1 MGNFSLTKKMMAY
14 FISTISIAFTI
25 FFLITTYN
33 SLKIINE
40 ETSEKLSITATQ
52 ATDRINS
59 FLLEQ
64 RVKTEIIADSVQAS
78 YDNLN
83 QDNFKNILEKSI
95 SENDNTFGMGIWFEP
110 SIYKNKEYFA
120 PYGYRAEGT
129 ISYMDYSNDFKAY
142 KDESWYILGKN
153 KDRIAAWSDIYED
166 TSVNVTM
173 ITVTVP
179 MYENNTFIGNITAD
193 VDLNSLSKTIES
205 LNVGDNGHAFLL
217 DANGTY
223 LADSNIEKVTK
234 GINISADTTAG
245 LAENSSEILQK
256 RTGNLSFDDNGIKSQ
271 LYYASVPETNW
282 IIGIVLPQREVY
294 KKLIGLIATLAITA
308 LVSILSIILLI
319 IFISRKITK
328 GIINVSKLSESMAT
342 GDLTYKINV
351 KSNDE
356 IGLMAN
362 NFNDMSDKINTII
375 KKVEGILKDVLHS
388 ANDLSSIAQDTQKET
403 EIISNAIVNVAEGA
417 ASQDNILSDSVE
429 SANEMNNGVE
439 QIANNM
445 QEILAFA
452 QETSD
457 ISNTNTKDIVKVI
470 ENMDEINKS
479 TLESSSGIHKL
490 SAMSNEIGNI
500 ISLITDIAE
509 QTNLLALNAAIEA
522 ARAGEHGRGFAV
534 VADEVKKLAEQS
546 SGATLNVSKLIGD
559 IQSEIENVVNSMDKG
574 TSIVQEGTALVR
586 NSEKAFVDINL
597 AISKIFD
604 QIHEISSVTEELY
617 ATSSNVSDGMISIS
631 DISKE
636 AIANTEEVSSN
647 TEELLASMNLVS
659 ESADKLTALSNDIKE
674 AFSFFKTK

>member
-1 MGNFSLTKKMMAY
+1 MMVY
-14 FISTISIAFTI
+14 FISIIAISFTV
-25 FFLITTYN
+25 FFLITIYN
-33 SLKIINE
+33 SQKIING
-40 ETSEKLSITATQ
+40 ETDEKLSITA
-52 ATDRINS
+52 AEVKGRINS

-64 RVKTEIIADSVQAS
+64 RVKTEIIADSIQAS
-78 YDNLN
+78 YENLN
-83 QDNFKNILEKSI
+83 EDNFENILVKSI

-110 SIYKNKEYFA
+110 NIYNNKEYFA
-120 PYGYRAEGT
+120 PYGFRDDSN

-142 KDESWYILGKN
+142 KEESWYLLGKN
-153 KDRIAAWSDIYED
+153 KDKVAAWSDIYVD

-193 VDLNSLSKTIES
+193 VSLDSLSTMINSLKIGET
-205 LNVGDNGHAFLL
+205 GRAFLL
-217 DANGTY
+217 DSNGTY
-223 LADSNIEKVTK
+223 LADSNVEKVTK
-234 GINISADTTAG
+234 NINISEDTTDG
-245 LAENSSEILQK
+245 LAKKASEILQN
-256 RTGNLSFDDNGIKSQ
+256 RTGHIDFDDDGTASE
-271 LYYASVPETNW
+271 LYYTNVPETDW
-282 IIGIVLPQREVY
+282 IIGIVLPEKEVDE
-294 KKLIGLIATLAITA
+294 KITGLIVTLAIIA
-308 LVSILSIILLI
+308 AVSVLAMIVLVIL
-319 IFISRKITK
+319 ISRKITG

-342 GDLTYKINV
+342 GDLTYKIDV

-375 KKVEGILKDVLHS
+375 KKVEGILKDVLHA
-388 ANDLSSIAQDTQKET
+388 ANDLSSIAQDKHKET
-403 EIISNAIVNVAEGA
+403 EVISNAIVSVAEGA

-439 QIANNM
+439 QIANSM
-445 QEILAFA
+445 QDILEFA

-457 ISNTNTKDIVKVI
+457 ISNVNTKDIVKVI

-490 SAMSNEIGNI
+490 GSMSNEIGTI
-500 ISLITDIAE
+500 ISLITNIAE

-546 SGATLNVSKLIGD
+546 SGAALNISKLIGD
-559 IQSEIENVVNSMDKG
+559 IQFEIEDVVKSMDKG

-586 NSEKAFVDINL
+586 KSEKAFIDINS

-617 ATSSNVSDGMISIS
+617 ATSSNVSDSMIGIS

-636 AIANTEEVSSN
+636 AMYNTEEVSSN
-647 TEELLASMNLVS
+647 SEELLASMNLVS
-659 ESADKLTALSNDIKE
+659 ESADKLTELSNEIKE
-674 AFSFFKTK
+674 AFSFFKTKQ